1 VTFEKIA
8 VRYTVAISY
17 CTPVAPPT
25 GRNFPSAER
34 RVYSTRMTQTQ
45 FPLFEAVFEPNN
57 KLLKISEKSSYSAI
71 PKIPTALVFRFE
83 TRHIP

>member
-1 VTFEKIA
+1 
-8 VRYTVAISY
+8 
-17 CTPVAPPT
+17 
-25 GRNFPSAER
+25 
-34 RVYSTRMTQTQ
+34 MTQTQ